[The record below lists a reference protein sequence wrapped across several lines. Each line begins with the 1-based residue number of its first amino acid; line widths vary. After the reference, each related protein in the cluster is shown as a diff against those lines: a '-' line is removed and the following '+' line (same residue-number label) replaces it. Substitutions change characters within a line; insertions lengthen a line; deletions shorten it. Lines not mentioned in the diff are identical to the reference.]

1 MEFCAA
7 GEMHTRADFVQ
18 IIPHC
23 RPSMKTAL
31 TVLILFLPLCV
42 GAQGTAPRSKAIVGA
57 AVVILCGDHPAY
69 DAVVV
74 SFAT

>member
-1 MEFCAA
+1 
-7 GEMHTRADFVQ
+7 MHTHADFVQ

-31 TVLILFLPLCV
+31 TVLLILLLLCV
-42 GAQGTAPRSKAIVGA
+42 WAQGTARRSKAIVGA
-57 AVVILCGDHPAY
+57 AVVIFCGDHPVC